1 MDSKRN
7 GTFPTDVLPAPP
19 KIDCNRCR
27 SARSQV
33 LMARVR
39 HVAGREKSEWICP
52 ECHAVWAFVSEP
64 AGAK

>member
-1 MDSKRN
+1 MDSNRN
-7 GTFPTDVLPAPP
+7 GTSPTAMPATPTM
-19 KIDCNRCR
+19 INCNRCR

-64 AGAK
+64 AGAR